1 MTRRISLA
9 PLVQSAVAVA
19 MILVCASALTAQKS
33 RKEEDSTTRT
43 LQGTVS
49 DGAGNPI
56 QQAVVQLKDTRTL
69 QILSFITKED
79 GGYHFASLK
88 NDVEYE
94 VKAIRASAPV
104 KTPRAKQKN
113 EPDVGGTRREASS
126 VPTVRRTR

>member
-94 VKAIRASAPV
+94 VKAIH
-104 KTPRAKQKN
+104 
-113 EPDVGGTRREASS
+113 GGVETDWKRVSIFDARKII
-126 VPTVRRTR
+126 TVNLKLEKK